1 MPNLQSYIVAT
12 VNQIVNDKLK
22 QHWEVLSAQIRKVS
36 EKIGQ
41 KYDAKRLEVSIQA
54 EMDKIRTV
62 MTAFMETNK
71 QKSNSYWQKIKDAL
85 NKVNAKIVATE
96 KDLIDINAKIEEF
109 QNARTR
115 DREVVQELQAA
126 KGVVKNLV
134 QLKKSVDNIYENYQS
149 VLTLQKGLK
158 QTLEEQNAD
167 SMWQEGDFYR
177 NKKKNVLP

>member
-85 NKVNAKIVATE
+85 NKVNAKIVGT
-96 KDLIDINAKIEEF
+96 
-109 QNARTR
+109 
-115 DREVVQELQAA
+115 
-126 KGVVKNLV
+126 VK
-134 QLKKSVDNIYENYQS
+134 E
-149 VLTLQKGLK
+149 
-158 QTLEEQNAD
+158 
-167 SMWQEGDFYR
+167 
-177 NKKKNVLP
+177 